1 MAFNRKFFSFDITF
15 VSYDFIYFYLDEA
28 PTSAPA
34 PGKFHK
40 THLKSWSALFVER
53 LILENFESRFD
64 FEIRPFLLRGESSID
79 FRTQYVIMTLTDEG
93 RSLMTFQN

>member
-28 PTSAPA
+28 PTTAPA

-40 THLKSWSALFVER
+40 THF
-53 LILENFESRFD
+53 
-64 FEIRPFLLRGESSID
+64 
-79 FRTQYVIMTLTDEG
+79 
-93 RSLMTFQN
+93 